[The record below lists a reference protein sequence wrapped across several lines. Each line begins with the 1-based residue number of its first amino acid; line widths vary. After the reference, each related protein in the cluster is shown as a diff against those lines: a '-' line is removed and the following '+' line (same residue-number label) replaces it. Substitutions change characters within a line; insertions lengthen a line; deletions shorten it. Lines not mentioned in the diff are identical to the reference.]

1 MGRHR
6 DINPPKN
13 KFVELARRNQWE
25 EFDLTQQE
33 VFAVDSGKREPWTVK
48 DRAYSLLAA
57 GNYPRAIANCLGLKW
72 PELVALM
79 GTEFCESEPGRKI
92 GEATIGVGE

>member
-1 MGRHR
+1 MPRKS
-6 DINPPKN
+6 DNQVKPN
-13 KFVELARRNQWE
+13 KFTGMAKKWGWSYV
-25 EFDLTQQE
+25 DLTQQE